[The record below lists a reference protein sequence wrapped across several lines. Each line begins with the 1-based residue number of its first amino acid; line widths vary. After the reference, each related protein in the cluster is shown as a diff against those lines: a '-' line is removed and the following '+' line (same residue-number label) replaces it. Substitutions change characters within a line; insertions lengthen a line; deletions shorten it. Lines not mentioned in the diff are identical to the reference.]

1 MDFCEH
7 SLEMV
12 VKFQHRR
19 CNVSELRS
27 SFVDCG
33 FFYYQSAA
41 ILAAAQLERPV
52 PISLSLLCPN
62 IPDPDPSLQLPQAPL
77 LLSTETNNSDANKK
91 L

>member
-27 SFVDCG
+27 SFVNCG
-33 FFYYQSAA
+33 FFHYQSAA
-41 ILAAAQLERPV
+41 MLEAAQLE
-52 PISLSLLCPN
+52 LELLCPN
-62 IPDPDPSLQLPQAPL
+62 TPDTDPNLQLPWAPL
-77 LLSTETNNSDANKK
+77 PLSTETNNSDANKK

>member
-19 CNVSELRS
+19 ANVSELRS
-27 SFVDCG
+27 SFVNCG
-33 FFYYQSAA
+33 FFHYQSAA
-41 ILAAAQLERPV
+41 MLEAAQLERP
-52 PISLSLLCPN
+52 LCPN
-62 IPDPDPSLQLPQAPL
+62 IPDPDPNLQLPRAPL

>member
-1 MDFCEH
+1 
-7 SLEMV
+7 MV

-27 SFVDCG
+27 SFVNCG

-41 ILAAAQLERPV
+41 MLEAAQLE
-52 PISLSLLCPN
+52 LELLCPN
-62 IPDPDPSLQLPQAPL
+62 TPDTDPNLQLPWAPL
-77 LLSTETNNSDANKK
+77 PLSTETNNSDANKK